1 MPLRSDD
8 WQFFTNHTHVLVCL
22 ASDPDLRLRDIA
34 ARVGITER
42 AAHDL
47 VKDLERAGYVRVRRV
62 GRRNRYEVC
71 GQLPLRRSP
80 FARHSAD
87 ELISLLST
95 PGENG
100 SEGVLAG
107 D

>member
-8 WQFFTNHTHVLVCL
+8 WEFFTNHAHVLVCL

-47 VKDLERAGYVRVRRV
+47 VKDLERAGYVRVHKV
-62 GRRNRYEVC
+62 GRRNCYEVC
-71 GQLPLRRSP
+71 RELPLRRRR
-80 FARHSAD
+80 FARHSAG
-87 ELISLLST
+87 ELISLLIA
-95 PGENG
+95 PGEAG
-100 SEGVLAG
+100 SEGALG
-107 D
+107 R